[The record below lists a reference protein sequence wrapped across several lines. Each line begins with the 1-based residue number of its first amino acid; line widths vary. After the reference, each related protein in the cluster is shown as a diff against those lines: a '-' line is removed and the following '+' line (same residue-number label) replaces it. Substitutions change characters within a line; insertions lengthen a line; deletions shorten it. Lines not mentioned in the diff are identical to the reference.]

1 MIAIIVISALL
12 VFSFLFLSG
21 IYLMW
26 SLVIRSGLS
35 LFDKIFLGVYLSFVI
50 FVSVYFI
57 YNIILMIL

>member
-1 MIAIIVISALL
+1 MISIVVISALL

-26 SLVIRSGLS
+26 SLVIHSSLS

-50 FVSVYFI
+50 FISGYII
-57 YNIILMIL
+57 YILY

>member
-50 FVSVYFI
+50 FVSGYFI